1 MRNLIND
8 HGCELLKGALGVS
21 STLLGVLTSLQ
32 ENFEYIMRCT
42 SLFVGMTVGILTGI
56 SIVRGWKKK

>member
-1 MRNLIND
+1 MRNLIEN
-8 HGCELLKGALGVS
+8 HGIEILKGTVGML
-21 STLLGVLTSLQ
+21 STVVGLLTSMQ
-32 ENFEYIMRCT
+32 EEVEYLMRCT

>member
-1 MRNLIND
+1 MHQ

-32 ENFEYIMRCT
+32 EGVEYFMRCA
-42 SLFVGMTVGILTGI
+42 SLGVGITVGLLTAV
-56 SIVRGWKKK
+56 SIVRGWKKKP